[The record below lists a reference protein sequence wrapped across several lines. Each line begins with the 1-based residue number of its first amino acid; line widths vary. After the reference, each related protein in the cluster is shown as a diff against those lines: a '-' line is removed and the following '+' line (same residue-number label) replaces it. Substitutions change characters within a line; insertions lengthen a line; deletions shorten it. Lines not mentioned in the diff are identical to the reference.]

1 MVLRSMAEHRITA
14 RTVRP
19 ATIIVSR
26 MVLLWQARHPLVE
39 LHVHGFRNSFGNLA
53 IFAAIRAPHRARKT
67 RPYCCVFFAPAPV
80 GVFGLG
86 VPGAGR
92 MAPQGSFGF

>member
-26 MVLLWQARHPLVE
+26 MVLLWQAQHPLVE
-39 LHVHGFRNSFGNLA
+39 LHVHGFRNSSGNLA
-53 IFAAIRAPHRARKT
+53 IFAAIRRASAQWHNAALRYAQVKSDGMYGRAIPPSART
-67 RPYCCVFFAPAPV
+67 GVV
-80 GVFGLG
+80 GGK
-86 VPGAGR
+86 
-92 MAPQGSFGF
+92 MI